1 MSAEWIDGSEIEEWD
16 ADANAAWCE
25 KWAPRCPMGNHQRS
39 ATLVGYREREP
50 GRLQLRAVIR
60 VETEGGCDVIVE
72 EDEETVHVRVLLC
85 WPDEVDH
92 WNDREY
98 VNCGVDAYLDSPLND
113 RKVIWVDGEV
123 ELPLF
128 VPDW

>member
-1 MSAEWIDGSEIEEWD
+1 
-16 ADANAAWCE
+16 
-25 KWAPRCPMGNHQRS
+25 
-39 ATLVGYREREP
+39 
-50 GRLQLRAVIR
+50 
-60 VETEGGCDVIVE
+60 VIVE

-85 WPDEVDH
+85 WPDSADH

-98 VNCGVDAYLDSPLND
+98 WNCGVHAYLDKPLNG